1 MGERGNGG
9 VQQPRRRTGVA
20 GGGGSRQTRGAEGEA
35 SPAQRGAGDG
45 ADPSSSS
52 DADFR
57 CHKLQDSLL
66 SSASG
71 FSNYR
76 GILNWCVVM
85 LVLCNARLFLE
96 NLIK

>member
-1 MGERGNGG
+1 MGERGNDGG
-9 VQQPRRRTGVA
+9 QQPKRRA
-20 GGGGSRQTRGAEGEA
+20 GTGSRQPPGGAGGA

-45 ADPSSSS
+45 ADPFS

-85 LVLCNARLFLE
+85 LVSSPCHPDSWLAAP
-96 NLIK
+96 